1 MLYPI
6 LKRVLDVL
14 GAGFGLLLFLPAG
27 IVIALVIKVSDGGPV
42 FYGQVRV
49 GRHGKPFK
57 IWKFRSMVPNADR
70 VGVAITQGADPRITR
85 IGRWLRGTK
94 MDELPQLWN
103 VFVGEMS
110 LVGPRPE
117 VPQYVALYTETQREI
132 LEQRPGITDVAS
144 LSFRDEEALLAG
156 ASDVEGFYVKYC
168 LPRKIALNREYQA
181 QASLVGDLGVV
192 ARTLGLMM
200 SRVTRRRA
208 ESPYR
213 AGDHHPAGDREGPGA
228 VHPAPRVAVVGAG
241 EAGRRL
247 ADRFLDAGDV
257 EVVAFF
263 DDDAHAW
270 HGVHRGVPVVGMPE
284 CLLNATWK
292 QRVDAVGLALEGD
305 SGGRAEELKRTFEAA
320 GFTIATRDGVRE
332 KVGSP

>member
-1 MLYPI
+1 MYFLS
-6 LKRVLDVL
+6 KRGLDVL
-14 GAGFGLLLFLPAG
+14 GAGFGLLLFLPVG
-27 IVIALVIKVSDGGPV
+27 IVIALVIKISDGGPV

-117 VPQYVALYTETQREI
+117 VPKYVALYSEAQREI
-132 LEQRPGITDVAS
+132 LRQRPGITDVAS

-156 ASDVEGFYVKYC
+156 APDVEGFYVKYC

-181 QASLVGDLGVV
+181 QASLLGDLGVV
-192 ARTLGLMM
+192 ARTLGLML
-200 SRVTRRRA
+200 SRVTQRRA
-208 ESPYR
+208 GGRER
-213 AGDHHPAGDREGPGA
+213 AGEHRPARGKDGPGIG
-228 VHPAPRVAVVGAG
+228 HPAPRVAVVGAG
-241 EAGRRL
+241 TAGQRL
-247 ADRFLDAGDV
+247 ADRFLDAGNA

-284 CLLNATWK
+284 CLLNATWR
-292 QRVDAVGLALEGD
+292 QRVDAVALALEGD
-305 SGGRAEELKRTFEAA
+305 SGERAEDLRRTFEAA
-320 GFTIATRDGVRE
+320 GFTITARHGVE
-332 KVGSP
+332 ENVGSR